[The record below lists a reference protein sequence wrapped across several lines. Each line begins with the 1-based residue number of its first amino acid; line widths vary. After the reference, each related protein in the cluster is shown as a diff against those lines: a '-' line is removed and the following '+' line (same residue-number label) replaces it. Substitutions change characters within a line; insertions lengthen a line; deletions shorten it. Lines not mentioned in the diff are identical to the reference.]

1 MGLPLQIV
9 LCVCAHIHLH
19 TCVCV
24 HASAYAGTHAWIC
37 ACLGGCGPASGISS
51 QDSILLVF
59 ETQFFLAGNSQ
70 IHLGWAMS
78 RRHPPISTFPC
89 CGYKCLLLHLSS
101 CTDVRDGTQVF
112 MLTCTPPTDLSPHT
126 NAHSSYNLHRVLHS
140 LTTQRLVL
148 REQVQ

>member
-1 MGLPLQIV
+1 M
-9 LCVCAHIHLH
+9 
-19 TCVCV
+19 CVCV
-24 HASAYAGTHAWIC
+24 HTYTCTHAQRSC
-37 ACLGGCGPASGISS
+37 KCTCSYTCLDMCMSGSCGPASGISA

-59 ETQFFLAGNSQ
+59 ETQFFLTGNSQ
-70 IHLGWAMS
+70 IQLGWVMS
-78 RRHPPISTFPC
+78 RRDPPISTFPC

-101 CTDVRDGTQVF
+101 CTDVRGGTRVF

-126 NAHSSYNLHRVLHS
+126 TAHPSYNLHRVLHS